1 MLILGA
7 FINNIV
13 NTLIRNLDMPVRIII
28 SAIFIVVAFTSF
40 YFSFKSDVPKDK
52 PHLKLGWFILC
63 IISMILSV
71 LYLVI

>member
-13 NTLIRNLDMPVRIII
+13 NTLIRNLDMSVRIII
-28 SAIFIVVAFTSF
+28 SAIFIVLAFLSF
-40 YFSFKSDVPKDK
+40 YFSFRSGAVKDK
-52 PHLKLGWFILC
+52 PRLRLGWFALC
-63 IISMILSV
+63 IVSMIISV